1 MMKPTGFIFHED
13 YVKHDTGN
21 QTYALEN
28 KQSLDV
34 GLEFE
39 NHLRVRF
46 IKEML
51 EKSGLLANMT
61 TFVPKPA
68 TEVDL
73 LRVHTQRHI
82 DNMQEICRKELRVFG
97 QEAYGCRVSEEIARL
112 SAGGALKAV
121 DIAMDDDEM
130 KQAYAL
136 IRPPGHHASSDQAMG
151 FCLYNNVAVAARY
164 ALESYG
170 LDRVAIVDWDVH
182 HGNGTQDIFYQD
194 KNVLFISIHEAG
206 YYPLNTGNAEEVG
219 DGEGEGY
226 NVNIPLPPATGDAGY
241 QYTFEKLVIPIL
253 EEYKPQLLL
262 ISAGQDPNGLDPLSR
277 MMVMR
282 PGFRYM
288 AQTLRELS
296 ERVCEGR
303 LVILQEGG
311 YSLPYLPIATLGVIE
326 GLMDCE
332 VNFHDPNV
340 IPNRPVNQELIEAI
354 ETCEQIFA
362 PYWKNISTLHMK
374 GGMHM

>member
-1 MMKPTGFIFHED
+1 MKPTGFIFHED
-13 YVKHDTGN
+13 YVLHDTGN

-39 NHLRVRF
+39 NHLRVRL

-97 QEAYGCRVSEEIARL
+97 LETYGCRVSEEIARL

-206 YYPLNTGNAEEVG
+206 YFPLNTGNVEEVG
-219 DGEGEGY
+219 DRGGEGY

-262 ISAGQDPNGLDPLSR
+262 ISAGQDPSGLDPLSR

-288 AQTLRELS
+288 ARTLRELS
-296 ERVCEGR
+296 EKVCEGR

-311 YSLPYLPIATLGVIE
+311 YSLSYLPIATLGMIE

-332 VNFHDPNV
+332 VNFHDPHV
-340 IPNRPVNQELIEAI
+340 IPNRPVTQELIEAI
-354 ETCEQIFA
+354 ETCEKILA
-362 PYWKNISTLHMK
+362 PYWESIPTFQESYRRSAR
-374 GGMHM
+374 